1 MSVGG
6 FVKLFNL
13 FELKILWFLLDCRVY
28 STFSHPW
35 ARYDCLPELSRALLP
50 SRGDQIILDSRL
62 HLEDS
67 GEFLFFLNYSH
78 ALAGL

>member
-1 MSVGG
+1 M
-6 FVKLFNL
+6 
-13 FELKILWFLLDCRVY
+13 KILWFLLDCRVY

-35 ARYDCLPELSRALLP
+35 ARYDCLPELSRALQP

-67 GEFLFFLNYSH
+67 GEFLFLSITPTLLQVFDPSQH
-78 ALAGL
+78 QFSKMEK